1 VSLGARL
8 NFRSLASSRSEIMLA
23 LVLVLTI
30 IACHVAIAAVMRM
43 PWPAGLLAS
52 AQLGLPAGVVALGL
66 TEGLITPGQGAAIVA
81 AAVVTLGVSSI
92 GAALL
97 SNRLACD
104 T

>member
-1 VSLGARL
+1 V
-8 NFRSLASSRSEIMLA
+8 LA
-23 LVLVLTI
+23 LVLVVMI
-30 IACHVAIAAVMRM
+30 VASHLATALIMRM

-92 GAALL
+92 GAAML
-97 SNRLACD
+97 SERLACD

>member
-1 VSLGARL
+1 M
-8 NFRSLASSRSEIMLA
+8 N
-23 LVLVLTI
+23 VLIGVDESPFST
-30 IACHVAIAAVMRM
+30 AAVEFVKRM

-66 TEGLITPGQGAAIVA
+66 TEGLLTPGQGAAIIA

-97 SNRLACD
+97 PKRLACD